1 MMRFLNAFIMKF
13 TVNGTAPKL
22 VKRYAMQT
30 ADSISQA
37 VE

>member
-1 MMRFLNAFIMKF
+1 MGFLNVFIMKF
-13 TVNGTAPKL
+13 IVNGIAPRL